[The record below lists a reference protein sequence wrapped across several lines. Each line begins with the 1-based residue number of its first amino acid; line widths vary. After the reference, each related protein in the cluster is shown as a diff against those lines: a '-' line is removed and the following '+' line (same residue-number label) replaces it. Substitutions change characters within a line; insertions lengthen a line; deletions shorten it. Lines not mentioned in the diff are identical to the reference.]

1 MSAEVKIYAVDDN
14 EDWLDSIKWLF
25 KSVGK
30 EVELFNSA
38 EQFFDYYDPE
48 QAGCL
53 ILDVRI
59 PGMSGLQLQKA
70 LEGRDR
76 NLKIIFLSGHAT
88 VSTAVSAMKAGAVDF
103 LEKPVDDQV
112 LLDKV
117 QEVLD
122 ELSKNQEQRNLT
134 RDLEQRLKTLTIRE
148 KEVLK
153 QLMAGYSSKVIAD
166 NLHVSTRT
174 IETHRGNILTK
185 TGLPSVVELLARVK
199 DLPERYLS

>member
-1 MSAEVKIYAVDDN
+1 MHNEVKIYAVDDN
-14 EDWLDSIKWLF
+14 EDWLDSIQWLF

-30 EVELFNSA
+30 EVEVFNSA
-38 EQFFDYYDPE
+38 QLFFEQYDPA

-76 NLKIIFLSGHAT
+76 NLRIIFLSGHAT

-117 QEVLD
+117 QEVQD
-122 ELSKNQEQRNLT
+122 ELMHNLERIGRT
-134 RDLEQRLKTLTIRE
+134 ADLEQRLKALTIRE
-148 KEVLK
+148 QEVLQ
-153 QLMAGYSSKVIAD
+153 QLLAGHSSKVIAQ

-174 IETHRGNILTK
+174 IETHRGNILSK
-185 TGLPSVVELLARVK
+185 TGVPSVVELLAKVK
-199 DLPERYLS
+199 NLP